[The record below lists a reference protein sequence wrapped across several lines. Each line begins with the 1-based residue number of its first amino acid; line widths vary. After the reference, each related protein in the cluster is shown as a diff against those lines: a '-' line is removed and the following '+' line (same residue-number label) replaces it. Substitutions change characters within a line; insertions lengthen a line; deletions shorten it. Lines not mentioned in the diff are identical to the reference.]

1 MLEQSFGERIVLAH
15 PVNITPPLDFQII
28 VNPETFKERDIQ
40 FPYHC
45 SINLR
50 NLPTMDSPF
59 SISTN
64 TPSRSTSSSRPNSA
78 NKNTRASNSK
88 SKSSSYTPLKQ
99 DQQAR
104 NKEPDDDN
112 YDDESS
118 DEDLTGASYDL
129 FGNESY
135 ISVQIRREAVAVLD
149 NPELLMMHA
158 AARNDSIPSTRLYF
172 LQRLS
177 GRPETPAQEKKAAED
192 RLAQLKKLAKKR
204 DLADAETS
212 SGSTSKGE
220 ATKSD
225 KQIKM
230 YAWESELALHL

>member
-1 MLEQSFGERIVLAH
+1 
-15 PVNITPPLDFQII
+15 
-28 VNPETFKERDIQ
+28 
-40 FPYHC
+40 
-45 SINLR
+45 
-50 NLPTMDSPF
+50 MDSPF
-59 SISTN
+59 SISAN

-88 SKSSSYTPLKQ
+88 SKSSTYTLLKQ

-177 GRPETPAQEKKAAED
+177 GRPETPAQEKEAAEY

-204 DLADAETS
+204 DLADAQTS

-220 ATKSD
+220 ATASVIFD
-225 KQIKM
+225 
-230 YAWESELALHL
+230 

>member
-1 MLEQSFGERIVLAH
+1 
-15 PVNITPPLDFQII
+15 
-28 VNPETFKERDIQ
+28 
-40 FPYHC
+40 
-45 SINLR
+45 
-50 NLPTMDSPF
+50 MDSPF

-64 TPSRSTSSSRPNSA
+64 TPSRSTSSTRPNSA
-78 NKNTRASNSK
+78 NKNNRASNPK
-88 SKSSSYTPLKQ
+88 SKSSSYTLLKQ

-118 DEDLTGASYDL
+118 DDDLTGASYDL

-177 GRPETPAQEKKAAED
+177 GRPETPAQEKEAAEH

-204 DLADAETS
+204 DLAETS
-212 SGSTSKGE
+212 SGSTSKGQ
-220 ATKSD
+220 TN
-225 KQIKM
+225 
-230 YAWESELALHL
+230 

>member
-1 MLEQSFGERIVLAH
+1 
-15 PVNITPPLDFQII
+15 
-28 VNPETFKERDIQ
+28 
-40 FPYHC
+40 
-45 SINLR
+45 
-50 NLPTMDSPF
+50 MDSPF
-59 SISTN
+59 SLSTN
-64 TPSRSTSSSRPNSA
+64 TPSRSTSTSRPNSA
-78 NKNTRASNSK
+78 NKNTRTSGSK
-88 SKSSSYTPLKQ
+88 AKSSSYTLLKQ

-112 YDDESS
+112 YDEDSS

-177 GRPETPAQEKKAAED
+177 GRPETPAQEKDAAEH

-204 DLADAETS
+204 DLADAEKS
-212 SGSTSKGE
+212 SGSISKGE
-220 ATKSD
+220 A
-225 KQIKM
+225 
-230 YAWESELALHL
+230 AASEPLD